1 MKCAAGFEPGNSSV
15 YARNEI
21 VIAAP
26 AERVWRWLI
35 CAAKWPEWYSNSGN
49 VNFLRGNPPDLALD
63 TEFRW
68 KTFGATITSRVIV
81 FEPPHELGWDAHGV
95 LDAYHC
101 WLISP
106 DSCGG
111 CRVITEECQNGI
123 VPKLAWWYLRPMLLR
138 GHQKWVESLK
148 RVAESGDPRGRD
160 ERT

>member
-1 MKCAAGFEPGNSSV
+1 MKWAAGFGPESSSV

-35 CAAKWPEWYSNSGN
+35 RAAKWPEWYSNSAN
-49 VNFLRGNPPDLALD
+49 VSFLSGEPPDLALG

-81 FEPPHELGWDAHGV
+81 FEPPLELVWDAHGV
-95 LDAYHC
+95 LDANHG
-101 WLISP
+101 WIIEA
-106 DSCGG
+106 DSGGG

-123 VPKLAWWYLRPMLLR
+123 LPKLAWWYLRPMLLR
-138 GHQKWVESLK
+138 GHQKWIESLK
-148 RVAESGDPRGRD
+148 RVAESGDPS
-160 ERT
+160 

>member
-1 MKCAAGFEPGNSSV
+1 MKWAAGFEPENSSV

-35 CAAKWPEWYSNSGN
+35 PAAKWPEWYSNSAN
-49 VNFLRGNPPDLALD
+49 VSFLSGEPPDLALD

-81 FEPPHELGWDAHGV
+81 FEPPLELGWDAHGV
-95 LDAYHC
+95 LDAYHG
-101 WLISP
+101 WIIEA
-106 DSCGG
+106 DSGGG

-138 GHQKWVESLK
+138 GHQKWIESLK
-148 RVAESGDPRGRD
+148 RVAESGDPR
-160 ERT
+160 